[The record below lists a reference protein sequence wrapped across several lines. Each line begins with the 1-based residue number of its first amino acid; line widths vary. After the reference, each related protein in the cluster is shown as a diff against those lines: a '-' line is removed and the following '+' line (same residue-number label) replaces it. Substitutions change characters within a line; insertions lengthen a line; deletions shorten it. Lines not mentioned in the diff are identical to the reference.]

1 MGSVFRLCVLA
12 IAVYI
17 HARFVLFVGAT
28 HDPAPIHHV
37 WACFRRDFA
46 NVPSTCCVIT
56 EHAARLFGP
65 VALEAGK
72 KPSREIGCL

>member
-1 MGSVFRLCVLA
+1 MGTVFRLCVLA

-17 HARFVLFVGAT
+17 HARFVLLFGAA
-28 HDPAPIHHV
+28 HEPAPIHHI
-37 WACFRRDFA
+37 WACFRGDFA
-46 NVPSTCCVIT
+46 DVLSACCFSMQ
-56 EHAARLFGP
+56 HAASLFGP